1 MVKLKIFFMVVPSL
15 DLSAGRQGKRQGRID
30 AKPNRLK
37 NQFES
42 SRSFKLYHLRRL
54 PMRLSARFMMVL
66 LLCTAFISTLQ
77 ARVMRVE
84 ITSRTDIDNGKPFG
98 AAGAYEKITGRVYF
112 AVDPVNL
119 HNRQIVDLNK
129 APRNTKG
136 EVEFSA
142 DLYLLK
148 PKDMAKGNQ
157 AVLFE
162 VSNRG
167 GRGILSLVNGRNGE
181 FGDGFLMRQGYTIAW
196 VGWEFDLSSQGEHLR
211 LSAPIAHDADGK
223 EIHGLVRTDFTS
235 AEKRVD
241 MPLGHILLGSDGG
254 NSYPVDDPASEKNK
268 LTVRDA
274 PIGDR
279 KTIPR
284 SEWSFAHMVDGQLKA
299 DPHYVHLNSGF
310 IPGRIYELVYT
321 AKNPAVVGVGLAAV
335 RDFLSYLKYDPQA
348 TAPVKRVYAVGISQ
362 SGRFLRHFI
371 YQDFN
376 ADERGREVMDG
387 VIAHVAGAGRG
398 SFNHRFAQPSRDA
411 QPMSSLFFP
420 TDLFP
425 FTDLPEEDPDTNV
438 KAGLL
443 DAAAKSHTVPKIFH
457 TNTSYE
463 YWGRAASLIHTSAD
477 GKRDAPLA
485 AHTRIYFLA
494 GLEHF
499 TVPFPPEKRVG
510 ENPDYTTQQKANPN
524 PIQWYWRALITDMN
538 EWVKDGKE
546 PPPSTYPKIAD
557 KTLVPLAK
565 WSFPKIPGVNTPHEV
580 SLAYPITTEVSVSR
594 LAQGNRPNTLTT
606 RVQTFLFEPP
616 QVGNAFGV
624 LVPQSDSDGNDL
636 GGVRLPELQVP
647 LATYTGWNLRDP
659 SIGAPEQRVS
669 FLGSWIPLAKT
680 ADERKRSG
688 DPRRSVAERYKS
700 QEKYMEK
707 FEQAAKKLIEQRF
720 LLQEDLPAILERGK
734 LEWKT
739 IVGE

>member
-1 MVKLKIFFMVVPSL
+1 
-15 DLSAGRQGKRQGRID
+15 
-30 AKPNRLK
+30 
-37 NQFES
+37 
-42 SRSFKLYHLRRL
+42 
-54 PMRLSARFMMVL
+54 MRLRVRVVGVL
-66 LLCTAFISTLQ
+66 LLAVFAVSLVQ
-77 ARVMRVE
+77 ARVVRVE
-84 ITSRTDIDNGKPFG
+84 ITSRTDIQEGKPFG
-98 AAGAYEKITGRVYF
+98 SVGVYEKIVGRVYF
-112 AVDPVNL
+112 AVDPANL
-119 HNRQIVDLNK
+119 HNRQIVDLDK
-129 APRNTKG
+129 APRNAQG

-167 GRGILSLVNGRNGE
+167 GRGILSLVNGRDGE

-196 VGWEFDLSSQGEHLR
+196 VGWEFDLSRQGEHLR
-211 LSAPIAHDADGK
+211 LSAPIAHDPGGK
-223 EIHGLVRTDFTS
+223 EIHGLVRTDFTP
-235 AEKRVD
+235 AEKRYD
-241 MPLGHILLGSDGG
+241 MPLGHILLGPDGG
-254 NSYPVDDPASEKNK
+254 NSYPVDDPASEKNVF
-268 LTVRDA
+268 TVRDTPLA
-274 PIGDR
+274 ER
-279 KTIPR
+279 QTIPR
-284 SEWSFAHMVDGQLKA
+284 KEWSFAHVADGKLTS
-299 DPHYVHLNSGF
+299 DPHYVHLSSGF
-310 IPGRIYELVYT
+310 LPGKIYELVYT

-335 RDFLSYLKYDPQA
+335 RDFLSYLKYDSQA

-376 ADERGREVMDG
+376 ADEKGRQVMDG
-387 VIAHVAGAGRG
+387 IIAHVAGAGRG

-425 FTDLPEEDPDTNV
+425 FTDLPEKDPITRE

-443 DAAAKSHTVPKIFH
+443 DATTKSKTVPKIFY

-477 GKRDAPLA
+477 GKTDAPVA
-485 AHTRIYFLA
+485 SNTRIYFLA

-499 TVPFPPEKRVG
+499 TVPFPPENHVRG
-510 ENPDYTTQQKANPN
+510 NPDYTAQQKANPN
-524 PIQWYWRALITDMN
+524 PIQWYWRALITDMDQ
-538 EWVKDGKE
+538 WVKDGKK
-546 PPPSTYPKIAD
+546 PPPSTYPKIAQ
-557 KTLVPLAK
+557 KTLVTFADWK
-565 WSFPKIPGVNTPHEV
+565 FPQIPGVNTPHEV
-580 SLAYPITTEVSVSR
+580 STAYLLNFQVRRMDIDFGKKGSVTPERKEVV
-594 LAQGNRPNTLTT
+594 
-606 RVQTFLFEPP
+606 EPP
-616 QVGNAFGV
+616 VIGGTFDA
-624 LVPQSDSDGNDL
+624 LVPQSDADGNDL

-680 ADERKRSG
+680 AEERKKSG
-688 DPRRSVAERYKS
+688 DPRPSIAERYLS
-700 QEKYMEK
+700 QEEYMGR

-720 LLQEDLPAILERGK
+720 LLQEDLPTILERGK
-734 LEWKT
+734 LEWNT
-739 IVGE
+739 IAEQ

>member
-1 MVKLKIFFMVVPSL
+1 
-15 DLSAGRQGKRQGRID
+15 
-30 AKPNRLK
+30 
-37 NQFES
+37 
-42 SRSFKLYHLRRL
+42 
-54 PMRLSARFMMVL
+54 MRLRVRVIGFL
-66 LLCTAFISTLQ
+66 LLAVFAVSLVQ
-77 ARVMRVE
+77 ARVVRVE
-84 ITSRTDIDNGKPFG
+84 ITSRGDIQEGKPFG
-98 AAGAYEKITGRVYF
+98 NVGAYEKIVGRVYF
-112 AVDPVNL
+112 AADPANL
-119 HNRQIVDLNK
+119 HNRQIVDLDK
-129 APRNTKG
+129 APRNAHG

-162 VSNRG
+162 VPNRG
-167 GRGILSLVNGRNGE
+167 GRGILSLVNGRDGE
-181 FGDGFLMRQGYTIAW
+181 YGDGFLMRQGYTIAW

-211 LSAPIAHDADGK
+211 LTAPIAHDPGGK
-223 EIHGLVRTDFTS
+223 EIHGLVRTDFTP
-235 AEKRVD
+235 AEKRDD
-241 MPLGHILLGSDGG
+241 MPLGHILLGPDGG
-254 NSYPVDDPASEKNK
+254 NSYPVDDPESKQNV
-268 LTVRDA
+268 LTVRDTPTGQRQVIA
-274 PIGDR
+274 RRD
-279 KTIPR
+279 
-284 SEWSFAHMVDGQLKA
+284 WSFAHVVDGRLTS
-299 DPHYVHLNSGF
+299 DPHYFHLNSSF
-310 IPGRIYELVYT
+310 APGKIYELVYT

-335 RDFLSYLKYDPQA
+335 RDFLSFLKYDPQA

-376 ADERGREVMDG
+376 ADERGRQVMDG

-425 FTDLPEEDPDTNV
+425 FTDLPEKDPNTSE

-443 DAAAKSHTVPKIFH
+443 DAATKSKTVPKIFY

-463 YWGRAASLIHTSAD
+463 YWGRAASLIHTSTD
-477 GKRDAPLA
+477 GKTDAPLA
-485 AHTRIYFLA
+485 ANTRIYFLA

-499 TVPFPPEKRVG
+499 TVLFPPENHVRG
-510 ENPDYTTQQKANPN
+510 NPDYTAQQKADPN

-538 EWVKDGKE
+538 EWVKDGKQ
-546 PPPSTYPKIAD
+546 PPVSTYPRIAD
-557 KTLVPLAK
+557 RTLVPLAQ
-565 WSFPKIPGVNTPHEV
+565 WRFPKAPGVNTPHEV
-580 SLAYPITTEVSVSR
+580 SLAYHLDFGPQPKRTPPGT
-594 LAQGNRPNTLTT
+594 
-606 RVQTFLFEPP
+606 VQMVTIEPP
-616 QVGNAFGV
+616 RVGNPFGV
-624 LVPQSDSDGNDL
+624 LVPQSDADGNDL
-636 GGVRLPELQVP
+636 GGVRLPELEVP

-659 SIGAPEQRVS
+659 SIGAPDQRVS

-680 ADERKRSG
+680 ADERKKSG
-688 DPRRSVAERYKS
+688 DPRPSVAERYFS
-700 QEKYMEK
+700 QEEYMRK

-720 LLQEDLPAILERGK
+720 LLQEDLPAILERGR

>member
-1 MVKLKIFFMVVPSL
+1 MF
-15 DLSAGRQGKRQGRID
+15 SA
-30 AKPNRLK
+30 ASP
-37 NQFES
+37 
-42 SRSFKLYHLRRL
+42 
-54 PMRLSARFMMVL
+54 
-66 LLCTAFISTLQ
+66 
-77 ARVMRVE
+77 ARVVRVE
-84 ITSRTDIDNGKPFG
+84 ITSRADIQEGKPFG
-98 AAGAYEKITGRVYF
+98 NTGAYEKIVGRVYF
-112 AVDPVNL
+112 AVDPANP
-119 HNRQIVDLNK
+119 HNRQIVDLDK
-129 APRNTKG
+129 APRNAHG

-167 GRGILSLVNGRNGE
+167 GRGILSLVNGRDGE

-211 LSAPIAHDADGK
+211 LSAPIAHDPGGK
-223 EIHGLVRTDFTS
+223 EIHGLVRMDFTPS
-235 AEKRVD
+235 EKRND
-241 MPLGHILLGSDGG
+241 MPLGHILLGPDGG
-254 NSYPVDDPASEKNK
+254 NSYPVDDPANEKDV
-268 LTVRDA
+268 LTVRDT
-274 PIGDR
+274 PTGNR
-279 KTIPR
+279 TTIPR
-284 SEWSFAHMVDGQLKA
+284 SDWSFAHVVQNQLA
-299 DPHYVHLNSGF
+299 PDPHYVHLNSGF
-310 IPGRIYELVYT
+310 VPGKIYELVYT

-335 RDFLSYLKYDPQA
+335 RDFLSYLKYDSQA

-362 SGRFLRHFI
+362 SGRFLRHFV

-376 ADERGREVMDG
+376 ADEKGRQVMDG

-425 FTDLPEEDPDTNV
+425 FTDLPEEDSGAGQ

-443 DAAAKSHTVPKIFH
+443 DAAAKSKTIPKIFY

-463 YWGRAASLIHTSAD
+463 YWGRAASLIHTTAD
-477 GKRDAPLA
+477 GKQDAPLA
-485 AHTRIYFLA
+485 ASTRIYFLA

-499 TVPFPPEKRVG
+499 TVPFPPDNRVG
-510 ENPDYTTQQKANPN
+510 GNPDYTAQQKANPN

-538 EWVKDGKE
+538 DWVKDSKE
-546 PPPSTYPKIAD
+546 PPPSTYPKIAE
-557 KTLVPLAK
+557 KTLAPLEQ
-565 WSFPKIPGVNTPHEV
+565 WTFPKLPGVNKPHEV
-580 SLAYPITTEVSVSR
+580 SLAYHLDFALEVFGPPPGKESDSKQPQIAWINV
-594 LAQGNRPNTLTT
+594 
-606 RVQTFLFEPP
+606 EPP
-616 QVGNAFGV
+616 QVGNPFGV
-624 LVPQSDSDGNDL
+624 LVPQSDADGNDL

-659 SIGAPEQRVS
+659 SIGASEQRVS
-669 FLGSWIPLAKT
+669 FLGSWIPLSKT
-680 ADERKRSG
+680 AEDRKKAG
-688 DPRRSVAERYKS
+688 DPRPSIAERYAS
-700 QEKYMEK
+700 QAEYMGK

-734 LEWKT
+734 LEWKV
-739 IVGE
+739 IAGE

>member
-1 MVKLKIFFMVVPSL
+1 MHVPT
-15 DLSAGRQGKRQGRID
+15 
-30 AKPNRLK
+30 
-37 NQFES
+37 
-42 SRSFKLYHLRRL
+42 
-54 PMRLSARFMMVL
+54 RFVTVL
-66 LLCTAFISTLQ
+66 LFLTMFSAASP
-77 ARVMRVE
+77 ARVVRVE
-84 ITSRTDIDNGKPFG
+84 IASRTNIQDGKSFG
-98 AAGAYEKITGRVYF
+98 NAGPYEKILGRVYF
-112 AVDPVNL
+112 AVDPANL
-119 HNRQIVDLNK
+119 HNRQIVDLDK
-129 APRNTKG
+129 APRNTHG

-148 PKDMAKGNQ
+148 PKDMAKGNH

-167 GRGILSLVNGRNGE
+167 GRGILSLVNGRENE
-181 FGDGFLMRQGYTIAW
+181 YGDGFLMRQGYTVAW
-196 VGWEFDLSSQGEHLR
+196 LGWEFDLSSQEERLR
-211 LSAPIAHDADGK
+211 LTAPIAHDPGGK
-223 EIHGLVRTDFTS
+223 EIHGLVRTDFTP
-235 AEKRVD
+235 AEKRDD
-241 MPLGHILLGSDGG
+241 MPLGHILLGPDGG
-254 NSYPVDDPASEKNK
+254 NSYAVDDPTSDKNI
-268 LTVRDA
+268 LTVRDTPTGNRRA
-274 PIGDR
+274 
-279 KTIPR
+279 IPH
-284 SEWSFAHMVDGQLKA
+284 SEWNFAHVVDGQLKT
-299 DPHYVHLNSGF
+299 DPHYVHLNKGF
-310 IPGRIYELVYT
+310 VPGRIYELVYT

-376 ADERGREVMDG
+376 ADEHGRQVMDG

-425 FTDLPEEDPDTNV
+425 FTDLPEKDPDTSE

-443 DAAAKSHTVPKIFH
+443 DAANKSHSGPKIFY

-477 GKRDAPLA
+477 GKADAPLA
-485 AHTRIYFLA
+485 TNTRIYFLA

-499 TVPFPPEKRVG
+499 TVPFPQESRVG
-510 ENPDYTTQQKANPN
+510 ENREYTAQQNPNPN
-524 PIQWYWRALITDMN
+524 PIQWYWRALITDMDK
-538 EWVKDGKE
+538 WVKDGNE
-546 PPPSTYPKIAD
+546 PPPSTYPKIPE
-557 KTLVPLAK
+557 KTLVPLREWK
-565 WSFPKIPGVNTPHEV
+565 FPKIPGVNTPHEV
-580 SLAYPITTEVSVSR
+580 SLAYHINFGPQPKGTVGSV
-594 LAQGNRPNTLTT
+594 QVVTI
-606 RVQTFLFEPP
+606 EPP
-616 QVGNAFGV
+616 RVGNAFGV
-624 LVPQSDSDGNDL
+624 LVPQSDADGNDL

-680 ADERKRSG
+680 AEERKKSG
-688 DPRRSVAERYKS
+688 DPRLSIAERYAS
-700 QEKYMEK
+700 QEEYMGK
-707 FEQAAKKLIEQRF
+707 FEQAAKKLIQQRF

-739 IVGE
+739 IAGE

>member
-1 MVKLKIFFMVVPSL
+1 M
-15 DLSAGRQGKRQGRID
+15 
-30 AKPNRLK
+30 
-37 NQFES
+37 
-42 SRSFKLYHLRRL
+42 RL
-54 PMRLSARFMMVL
+54 PARSITILWF
-66 LLCTAFISTLQ
+66 FIAIVSTMQ
-77 ARVMRVE
+77 ARVVRVE
-84 ITSRTDIDNGKPFG
+84 ITSRTDIANGKPFG
-98 AAGAYEKITGRVYF
+98 GTGPYEKIIGRVYF
-112 AVDPVNL
+112 AVDPANR
-119 HNRQIVDLNK
+119 HNRQIVDLDK
-129 APRNTKG
+129 ATRNAKG

-181 FGDGFLMRQGYTIAW
+181 FGDGFLMRQGYTVAW
-196 VGWEFDLSSQGEHLR
+196 VGWEFDLSSQGERLR
-211 LSAPIAHDADGK
+211 LSAPIAHDAGEK

-235 AEKRVD
+235 AEKRDD
-241 MPLGHILLGSDGG
+241 MPLGHILLGPDGG

-268 LTVRDA
+268 LTVRDT
-274 PIGDR
+274 PTGNR
-279 KTIPR
+279 TTIPR
-284 SEWSFAHMVDGQLKA
+284 SEWSFAHIVDGQLKN

-310 IPGRIYELVYT
+310 VPGRIYELVYT

-348 TAPVKRVYAVGISQ
+348 TAPVKRAYAVGISQ
-362 SGRFLRHFI
+362 SGRFLRHFL
-371 YQDFN
+371 YQNFN
-376 ADERGREVMDG
+376 ADEHGRQVMDG

-411 QPMSSLFFP
+411 QPMSSIFYP

-425 FTDLPEEDPDTNV
+425 FTDLLEADPYTGE

-443 DAAAKSHTVPKIFH
+443 DAATRSHTVPKIFY

-463 YWGRAASLIHTSAD
+463 YWGRAASLIHTTAD
-477 GKRDAPLA
+477 GTKDAPLA
-485 AHTRIYFLA
+485 ANTRIYFLA

-510 ENPDYTTQQKANPN
+510 GTDYTAQQKGNPN
-524 PIQWYWRALITDMN
+524 PIQWYWRALITDMD
-538 EWVKDGKE
+538 EWVKNGKE
-546 PPPSTYPKIAD
+546 PPASTCSRIAD
-557 KTLVPLAK
+557 KTLVPLAQWK
-565 WSFPKIPGVNTPHEV
+565 FPKIPGVNMPHEV
-580 SLAYPITTEVSVSR
+580 STAYLLNFEVRVMDVNFGKKDSVSPER
-594 LAQGNRPNTLTT
+594 KE
-606 RVQTFLFEPP
+606 VVEPP
-616 QVGNAFGV
+616 VIGGVFNA
-624 LVPQSDSDGNDL
+624 LVPQSDADGNDL

-680 ADERKRSG
+680 TEERKKSG
-688 DPRRSVAERYKS
+688 DPRLSIAERYAS
-700 QEKYMEK
+700 EDEYMGK

-720 LLQEDLPAILERGK
+720 LLQEDLPAILDRGK

-739 IVGE
+739 IVEQ